1 MILEMSRRLRGRDEV
16 RFFLH
21 WLRRPARLG
30 AVVPSGSAL
39 AATLAAEIDTQAPGA
54 VVELGS
60 GTGRVTAALLEAGV
74 APAAL
79 VAIEREASFC
89 ALLAARFPGVRVVRG
104 DARVLKPLLERNQVG
119 AVKAVVSSLPLLSLS
134 ERERRAVLSQAAAI
148 LEPGGVLVQYTYWP
162 VEPVSADLRAELGLI
177 GERTHWVLA
186 NLPPAAVWRY
196 HRADSPPGLPRAA

>member
-1 MILEMSRRLRGRDEV
+1 MIPDLSRRLRGRDEV
-16 RFFLH
+16 RFFLR

-30 AVVPSGSAL
+30 AVVPSGPAL
-39 AATLAAEIDTQAPGA
+39 AAALAAEIDLEAPGA

-74 APAAL
+74 APDAL

-89 ALLAARFPGVRVVRG
+89 ALLAARFPGARVVRG
-104 DARVLKPLLERNQVG
+104 DARALERLLERNQVG
-119 AVKAVVSSLPLLSLS
+119 AVKAVVSSLPLRNLS
-134 ERERRAVLSQAAAI
+134 ERERRAVLSQAAAA
-148 LEPGGVLVQYTYWP
+148 LEPDGVLVQYTYGLA
-162 VEPVSADLRAELGLI
+162 EPVPSGLRAELGLV

-196 HRADSPPGLPRAA
+196 RRADSAPGVPRAA